1 MSLLLSY
8 AAGTLVAFSPCV
20 LPALPLIAA
29 GANAQHRLGPI
40 AAAAGL
46 VVSFT
51 AVGLTLAAIGPAIG
65 LEAGVL
71 RTLGAVALLLA
82 GAVLLIPPL
91 GRAVEGLLQPLGA
104 KAGNAITGKAFTGL
118 TGQFVLGAALGAVWA
133 PCTGPVLGAALA
145 LAGQAGG
152 LVPAGFAMAAF
163 GLGAATPLLI
173 AAYGSR
179 ALMAKLR
186 AGAGRAAW
194 AKPAMGA
201 AVALIGLLTLTG
213 LDAPVQEAITAALP
227 DWWLNAIT
235 AL

>member
-1 MSLLLSY
+1 MSLVLSY

-29 GANAQHRLGPI
+29 GAAAQHKLGPV

-65 LEAGVL
+65 LDANSL
-71 RTLGAVALLLA
+71 RMVGAVALVLV

-91 GRAVEGLLQPLGA
+91 GRAVEDLFKPVGA
-104 KAGNAITGKAFTGL
+104 RAGDAISGRAFTGL
-118 TGQFVLGAALGAVWA
+118 SGQFALGAALGAVWA
-133 PCTGPVLGAALA
+133 PCTGPVLAAALA
-145 LAGQAGG
+145 LAAQAGG
-152 LVPAGFAMAAF
+152 LFPAGLQMALF
-163 GLGAATPLLI
+163 GAGAATPLLI

-186 AGAGRAAW
+186 AGAGRATW
-194 AKPAMGA
+194 AKPAMGII
-201 AVALIGLLTLTG
+201 VATIGVLTLTG
-213 LDAPVQEAITAALP
+213 LDAAVQDVVTAALP